1 MDTFSPYSV
10 EMLLCCSS
18 AKSKSKKLM
27 VGFFAYQDF
36 TTCSLESR
44 DITLCSS
51 CVADLGVKVIQGEG
65 GEVLRILTRLW
76 SEDSS
81 TSVSIER
88 AKSTKRRKTQSKTT
102 KTEGNQERPKR
113 KTKPRTPTQH
123 KPKKGGEG
131 ASVEKPDTS
140 LARQF
145 KHLDTKQEKIKTPEP
160 TN

>member
-1 MDTFSPYSV
+1 
-10 EMLLCCSS
+10 
-18 AKSKSKKLM
+18 M

-81 TSVSIER
+81 TPVSIE
-88 AKSTKRRKTQSKTT
+88 KQSQRKEGKPKARPPKQKATRKDQKAT
-102 KTEGNQERPKR
+102 KTKDTNKQKRGGRGQVLKNLTRLWPGSSSTLTGNKR
-113 KTKPRTPTQH
+113 KQKLPNPKIETRQH
-123 KPKKGGEG
+123 
-131 ASVEKPDTS
+131 
-140 LARQF
+140 
-145 KHLDTKQEKIKTPEP
+145 
-160 TN
+160 N